1 MIAWMAARSDGDNYG
16 DVVVFKFPKQQLV
29 YGPMQIEARIDQDT
43 TISQHL
49 TLWSQAGSAV
59 IRGTLL
65 VIPIKNSILYVEPLY
80 LQASGNKLPELKRV
94 IAAYGDRVVMT
105 ENLTSSLEI
114 IFGAGVN
121 AGTGTDTGTGGAQP
135 PGQTNPERLAQL
147 ARQANDFYTKAN
159 EAAQSGDWTA
169 YGDYLKQLGQVLNEL
184 ERLSGASSGGETGDS
199 GAPGATGGAE

>member
-1 MIAWMAARSDGDNYG
+1 MIAWLAARSDGEKYG
-16 DVVVFKFPKQQLV
+16 DLVVFKFPKHQLV

-43 TISQHL
+43 TISQYL
-49 TLWSQAGSAV
+49 TLWSQGGSTV

-105 ENLTSSLEI
+105 ESLTASLET

-121 AGTGTDTGTGGAQP
+121 VGPGPGPGTGTTPGT
-135 PGQTNPERLAQL
+135 PGQTDAQKIAELAK
-147 ARQANDFYTKAN
+147 QANDLYAKAN
-159 EAAQSGDWTA
+159 EASRNGDWAA
-169 YGDYLKQLGQVLNEL
+169 YGECIKQLGQVLNEL
-184 ERLSGASSGGETGDS
+184 ERASGANS
-199 GAPGATGGAE
+199 GAGAGDATGGA